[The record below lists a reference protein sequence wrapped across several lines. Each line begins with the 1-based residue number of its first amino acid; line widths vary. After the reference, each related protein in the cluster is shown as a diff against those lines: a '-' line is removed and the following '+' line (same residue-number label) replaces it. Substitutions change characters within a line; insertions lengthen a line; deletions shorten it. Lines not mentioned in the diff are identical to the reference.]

1 MVNPFFLFIAA
12 FLIVILSFLFGW
24 SGIYPNLTTSTLLFF
39 GVVFIL
45 AGILGYFLYRSKSV
59 KFSKVTSN
67 TNIVLLV
74 ILVLLG
80 TLFEGIYNKGFPL
93 FMMLRGYDSG
103 YTEFGVPVLH
113 VFLLTFTAFLTTYL
127 FHLMLSEKRKG
138 RFRYA
143 FLFLLSCIPYVLEVN
158 RGMFMMVALN
168 CVTIF
173 LLYIWKYLNIGS
185 IICAIAA
192 GLIFL
197 FLFGVMGNAR
207 VNTSYQNG
215 RSPFDSAAIMQIG
228 GATDKFKESKL
239 PKEFFWA
246 YIYAS
251 SPLANFQKTV
261 DLNKSANSD
270 MNFSTENANRLVIG
284 ELLPDFISKR
294 ALITDEKKKIKI
306 GQITPEL
313 NVGTALSR
321 PYILFGWSGVIIYII
336 AIFLI
341 AYLYLYLLF
350 KMNSKFFV
358 VGLSVVNTIFILT
371 IYSNMISATGMS
383 FQLIYPLIF
392 SFINAFADYKNKKEF
407 CL

>member
-1 MVNPFFLFIAA
+1 MVNPFFLFIAS
-12 FLIVILSFLFGW
+12 FSVVILSFLFGW
-24 SGIYPNLTTSTLLFF
+24 SGIYPSLSLSTLLFF
-39 GVVFIL
+39 AVIFLL
-45 AGILGYFLYRSKSV
+45 AIILGYFLYRSHAI
-59 KFSKVTSN
+59 KFNSITSN

-74 ILVLLG
+74 FVVLMG
-80 TLFEGIYNKGFPL
+80 TLFEGFYNKGFPL
-93 FMMLRGYDSG
+93 FMMFKGQDSG

-127 FHLMLSEKRKG
+127 FQLMLSAKHKQKFYYLILCG
-138 RFRYA
+138 
-143 FLFLLSCIPYVLEVN
+143 LSCIPYVLEVN

-173 LLYIWKYLNIGS
+173 LLFVWKRLNIGVVVG
-185 IICAIAA
+185 AIVAA
-192 GLIFL
+192 LVFL

-215 RSPFDSAAIMQIG
+215 RSSFDSAAIMQIG
-228 GATDKFKESKL
+228 GATEKFKESKV
-239 PKEFFWA
+239 PKAFFWA

-261 DLNKSANSD
+261 DMNEDANAD
-270 MNFSTENANRLVIG
+270 KNFSVKHTNRLLIG
-284 ELLPDFISKR
+284 ELFPDFISKR
-294 ALITDEKKKIKI
+294 ALSAEENKKLRI

-313 NVGTALSR
+313 NVGTALSK
-321 PYILFGWSGVIIYII
+321 PFLLLGWVGVTVYVL

-341 AYLYLYLLF
+341 AYFYLYFLY

-358 VGLSVVNTIFILT
+358 VGLSVINTIFILT

-383 FQLIYPLIF
+383 FQLIYPLF
-392 SFINAFADYKNKKEF
+392 FTFTNALAEYKNREEF